1 MPFIQECSD
10 FDIRDNQITVVE
22 GSQYNTTCDNRTF
35 QIVRRETRELTIW
48 DEFERVRIGNINLIK
63 AVATSDEYEYDGPW
77 WSHNRNRRTVAR
89 RTISVARIRGE
100 DKEAEFL
107 YVGYSGPEARQAF
120 KRDFD
125 QFSAVRH
132 LNVAQ
137 LFGYSDSQYSLPAL
151 IFYDALIPLNRV
163 LLANQSKQW
172 PRRVNCW
179 VELYFCLQVTVAG
192 IDGGFFGTDPNIL
205 WIEPRSGALRRGP
218 YVQSNAFTLEL
229 LPHAPAT
236 IHLNPLSIQTY
247 SDTNTVLDYLT
258 RIFPIGTIFKQ
269 VSDQGYRWG
278 LTALQSWPYLVGS
291 LWKWNQQHIIARWT
305 GLTQILQYVCVD
317 CDRRLWE
324 YRVVMEDGSVRF
336 RFADPTKLGASLW
349 LKYELFHGSEQL
361 DTESAWLAQAHSIF
375 SQLGIHEDEREEYS
389 ITTGFRLSLEHVEAH
404 TYWGETTNIAFHK
417 PTKPTLY
424 LFIRPIPRLSDDETA
439 WRSWA
444 DNTYFWSLVP
454 SGHDKMSES
463 TRVSLGL
470 SSYKTQI
477 DIRRRS
483 WSFETYGVLERF
495 QHFKR
500 FDSKTTDYA
509 RSLSY
514 PLMQVVGDEHRF
526 QELNDDYSMS
536 EDEESMAVD
545 EESMAVD
552 HDPPCDNPSHDI
564 IPPPMPNN
572 TSVNGMLDTETDE
585 VTVGNKQKSKV
596 AGSSSKRRKVHTNHG
611 EDEDATTGSTIKRG
625 WTTAAYAEN
634 PIRVPKRGRWDNLP
648 QRELSNRKVRP
659 SVRVQEAREARS
671 EGSASKKRG
680 QGGRNGQGRASGK
693 AR

>member
-22 GSQYNTTCDNRTF
+22 GSQYNTTYDNRTF
-35 QIVRRETRELTIW
+35 QIVRRETRELAIW

-125 QFSAVRH
+125 QFSAVKH

-163 LLANQSKQW
+163 LLANQSNW
-172 PRRVNCW
+172 PGWQNRANCW
-179 VELYFCLQVTVAG
+179 IDLYFCFQVTVAG

-236 IHLNPLSIQTY
+236 THLNPLSIQTY
-247 SDTNTVLDYLT
+247 SDTNTIFDYLT

-269 VSDQGYRWG
+269 VSDQDYRWG
-278 LTALQSWPYLVGS
+278 LPWPYLVSS
-291 LWKWNQQHIIARWT
+291 LWKRGQQHIIARWM
-305 GLTQILQYVCVD
+305 GFTQIPQYVCVKAHD
-317 CDRRLWE
+317 VPHSRS
-324 YRVVMEDGSVRF
+324 YGVVMEDGSVRF
-336 RFADPTKLGASLW
+336 RFADSTKLEDSLR

-389 ITTGFRLSLEHVEAH
+389 ITTGFCLSLWYTEAH
-404 TYWGETTNIAFHK
+404 TYREKNTNIALYK
-417 PTKPTLY
+417 PALY
-424 LFIRPIPRLSDDETA
+424 LFVRPIPRLSDDETA

-454 SGHDKMSES
+454 SGHEEMSES

-470 SSYKTQI
+470 KSYKTEI
-477 DIRRRS
+477 HIRRGS
-483 WSFETYGVLERF
+483 WSFETYRVLERF

-500 FDSKTTDYA
+500 FDPKTTDYA
-509 RSLSY
+509 HSLGY
-514 PLMQVVGDEHRF
+514 PLMQVVGHEHRF

-536 EDEESMAVD
+536 ED

-596 AGSSSKRRKVHTNHG
+596 AGSSSKRRKVHTDNG
-611 EDEDATTGSTIKRG
+611 EDEDATTGSTIKCHR
-625 WTTAAYAEN
+625 TAAAYAKN
-634 PIRVPKRGRWDNLP
+634 PVQVPKRGRWDNLP
-648 QRELSNRKVRP
+648 QRESSSRKVRP
-659 SVRVQEAREARS
+659 SVRAQEAREVKS
-671 EGSASKKRG
+671 EGSTSKKRG